1 MAQHWATLKR
11 PTGHLYEGEGVDPP
25 PPPPLVGIAMAAER
39 KVARV
44 RTNEVFI
51 LMVGFGFGGKKLEAL
66 EVLER
71 CLKEVIDDC
80 VMRMMRMEMK

>member
-1 MAQHWATLKR
+1 VL
-11 PTGHLYEGEGVDPP
+11 GHLKTLGGVVDPP
-25 PPPPLVGIAMAAER
+25 PPPPPLAVGNAMAAER

-51 LMVGFGFGGKKLEAL
+51 LMVGFGFWGKKLGAL

-71 CLKEVIDDC
+71 CWKEVIDDC
-80 VMRMMRMEMK
+80 VMMMMLRLAMK